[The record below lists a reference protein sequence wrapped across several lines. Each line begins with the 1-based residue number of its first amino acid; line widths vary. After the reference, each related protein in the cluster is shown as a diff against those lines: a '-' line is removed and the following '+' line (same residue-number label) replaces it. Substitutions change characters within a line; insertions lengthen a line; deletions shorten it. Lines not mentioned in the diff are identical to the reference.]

1 MYYLSVLA
9 IFKNETMNLKLWI
22 DHYLWQG
29 VDHFYLIDNGSND
42 NPLSILNE
50 YINKG
55 IVSYFYLPERHKQ
68 VDHYRFVFDNQ
79 NIKNKTQWLA
89 VCDLDE
95 FFFGVDQKLTTKIKS
110 LEPYYDYI
118 LCNWKMFGSNGL
130 LKHPPDIRTAITHCE
145 KSLHENTKYIFKPNI
160 IKDSSQ
166 IWIHS
171 LVNISNIN
179 PKRIRV
185 ANQLIKLNHY
195 PIQSQEFFR
204 KVKMTR
210 GDVDNGGSE
219 NVRNITYFNSYDQ
232 KSNSND
238 EALKNIIFN
247 PPINY

>member
-1 MYYLSVLA
+1 MYFLSVLA

-29 VDHFYLIDNGSND
+29 VDHFYLIDNGSDD

-50 YINKG
+50 YINNG

-68 VDHYRFVFDNQ
+68 VEYYKFVFDNQ

-95 FFFGVDQKLTTKIKS
+95 FFFGVDQKLTTKIRS
-110 LEPYYDYI
+110 LEPYFDYI
-118 LCNWKMFGSNGL
+118 LCNWKMFGSSGL
-130 LKHPPDIRTAITHCE
+130 TKHPPDIRTAITHCE
-145 KSLHENTKYIFKPNI
+145 NSLHQNTKYIFKPNI

-166 IWIHS
+166 IWIHK
-171 LVNISNIN
+171 LLNISNIN
-179 PKRIRV
+179 PKRIRI

-195 PIQSQEFFR
+195 PIQSQEFFK

-210 GDVDNGGSE
+210 GDVNNGGSE
-219 NVRNITYFNSYDQ
+219 NIRNIKYFNSYDQ
-232 KSNSND
+232 KSDGND
-238 EALKNIIFN
+238 EELKNIILN
-247 PPINY
+247 PPTNY